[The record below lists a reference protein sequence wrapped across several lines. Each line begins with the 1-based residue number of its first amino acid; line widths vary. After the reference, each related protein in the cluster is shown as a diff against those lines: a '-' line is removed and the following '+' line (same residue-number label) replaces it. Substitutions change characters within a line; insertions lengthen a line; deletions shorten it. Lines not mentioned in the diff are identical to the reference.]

1 MQGHHSIL
9 VSYFLKKKILF
20 VFHGYVSYSV
30 PVDDSPTLPVL
41 RNFPVKNAFIDI
53 VVNIGPDYEK
63 FGTLL
68 LEDKYGNEIKM
79 IRTFE
84 RDDPLHIVSEILKQW
99 LQGKGKTPVTWQT
112 LVRCLRDT
120 KLNVLADKIETSLL
134 KHDGIEDSNRV
145 SSEEL

>member
-1 MQGHHSIL
+1 M
-9 VSYFLKKKILF
+9 
-20 VFHGYVSYSV
+20 
-30 PVDDSPTLPVL
+30 
-41 RNFPVKNAFIDI
+41 KNAFIDI

-68 LEDKYGNEIKM
+68 LEDKYGNEIKI

-99 LQGKGKTPVTWQT
+99 LQGKGRTPVTWRT

-120 KLNVLADKIETSLL
+120 KLNVLADKIEISLL
-134 KHDGIEDSNRV
+134 KHDGIEDYNRV
-145 SSEEL
+145 PSEEL